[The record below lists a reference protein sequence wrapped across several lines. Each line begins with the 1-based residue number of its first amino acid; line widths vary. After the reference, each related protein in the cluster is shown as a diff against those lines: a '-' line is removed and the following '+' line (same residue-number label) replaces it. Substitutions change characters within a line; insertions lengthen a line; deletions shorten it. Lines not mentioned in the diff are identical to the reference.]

1 MQKES
6 NQLLKKFNELH
17 DLAQMGIILI
27 IAAIAIYGG
36 SWLLAPYIQ
45 DADYINCG
53 IDRLLNIGCN
63 YRYK

>member
-1 MQKES
+1 
-6 NQLLKKFNELH
+6 
-17 DLAQMGIILI
+17 MGVILI

-36 SWLLAPYIQ
+36 SWVLAPYIQ

-63 YRYK
+63 YRYR